1 MKLNSEN
8 LCLFNFI
15 YIVIFN
21 TIMNSLY
28 EFTLAET
35 VVVATGIINNG
46 K

>member
-35 VVVATGIINNG
+35 VVATGIINNG